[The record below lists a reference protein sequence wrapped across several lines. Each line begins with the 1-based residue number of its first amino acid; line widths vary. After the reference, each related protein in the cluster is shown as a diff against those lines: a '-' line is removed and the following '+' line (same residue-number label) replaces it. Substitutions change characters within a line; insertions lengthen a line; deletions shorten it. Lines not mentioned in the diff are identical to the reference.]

1 MFLSSMEQ
9 VGSVLDFSFFP
20 FQPKKVILVYIYCS
34 SSYQQI
40 CVYFQPNHLIH

>member
-20 FQPKKVILVYIYCS
+20 FQPKKVYFILVYIYCS

-40 CVYFQPNHLIH
+40 CIFST